1 MSPALFL
8 LVIFMKKK
16 FEFSK
21 LVLCLVMATYF
32 AGLIFGMDI
41 ILHLSTDNS
50 SYIATALCG
59 LFSYIG
65 APVAVSIGFYA
76 YKAKAE
82 NVEKIRSS
90 AAINTIEDIPCEE
103 SDF

>member
-1 MSPALFL
+1 MS
-8 LVIFMKKK
+8 
-16 FEFSK
+16 
-21 LVLCLVMATYF
+21 TYF
-32 AGLIFGMDI
+32 AGLIFGMGI
-41 ILHLSTDNS
+41 IYNLATNNS

-82 NVEKIRSS
+82 NVEKIRGS
-90 AAINTIEDIPCEE
+90 AAINTIEDIPYEE

>member
-1 MSPALFL
+1 MS
-8 LVIFMKKK
+8 
-16 FEFSK
+16 
-21 LVLCLVMATYF
+21 TYF
-32 AGLIFGMDI
+32 AGLIFGMGI
-41 ILHLSTDNS
+41 IFNLATDNS

>member
-1 MSPALFL
+1 
-8 LVIFMKKK
+8 MKKR

-32 AGLIFGMDI
+32 AGLIFGMNI
-41 ILHLSTDNS
+41 ICNIATNNS

-65 APVAVSIGFYA
+65 APVAVAIGFYA

-90 AAINTIEDIPCEE
+90 AAISTIDDIPCEE

>member
-1 MSPALFL
+1 
-8 LVIFMKKK
+8 MKKR

-32 AGLIFGMDI
+32 AGLIFGMNIIRDI
-41 ILHLSTDNS
+41 ATNNS

-65 APVAVSIGFYA
+65 APVAVAIGFFMPTRLRRRMLRKYA
-76 YKAKAE
+76 A
-82 NVEKIRSS
+82 RLR
-90 AAINTIEDIPCEE
+90 
-103 SDF
+103 

>member
-1 MSPALFL
+1 
-8 LVIFMKKK
+8 MKKR

-32 AGLIFGMDI
+32 AGLIFGMNI
-41 ILHLSTDNS
+41 ICNIATNNS

-65 APVAVSIGFYA
+65 APVAVAIGFYA

-90 AAINTIEDIPCEE
+90 AAINTINDIPCEE

>member
-1 MSPALFL
+1 
-8 LVIFMKKK
+8 MKKR

-32 AGLIFGMDI
+32 AGLIFGMNIIRDI
-41 ILHLSTDNS
+41 ATSNS

-65 APVAVSIGFYA
+65 APVAVAIGFYA

-90 AAINTIEDIPCEE
+90 TAINTINDIPCEE